1 MAPRGPWRATPNLM
15 VVVPTAEDVRLYYG
29 RTTVDVV
36 AILLSVVGLVALV
49 GIIRR
54 PRPMPG
60 PALFDVAA
68 AGPDGDR
75 RLDRWVDR
83 RVADAILGEIR
94 LGDRPVDRCSS
105 RLIRRRGSLHEGA
118 VAEIRG
124 GWPGRHHD

>member
-1 MAPRGPWRATPNLM
+1 MLVRTSYFPNWKADGADGPWRATPNLM

-49 GIIRR
+49 GMTRR
-54 PRPMPG
+54 PRPMSG

-75 RLDRWVDR
+75 RLDRWVDGRVDR
-83 RVADAILGEIR
+83 RVADAILEESGGGPDGGA
-94 LGDRPVDRCSS
+94 LLQSS
-105 RLIRRRGSLHEGA
+105 DPEA
-118 VAEIRG
+118 G
-124 GWPGRHHD
+124 GPS